1 MAALQDAVSTDAG
14 AVALGAL
21 ARAIA
26 RNAVDVF
33 GPSAVPACD
42 VHGDA
47 AVPAHIG
54 SALAVALNELV
65 MNAVRHAEA
74 HHVSVDIE
82 RADSEVTVEISDDG
96 RGLATP
102 EAGGGGLIIARTVIR
117 NELRGRLDL
126 LPRTSGTAVRIT
138 VPMPPDQKEER
149 PALSGP

>member
-1 MAALQDAVSTDAG
+1 
-14 AVALGAL
+14 
-21 ARAIA
+21 
-26 RNAVDVF
+26 
-33 GPSAVPACD
+33 